1 MNLNEMNKSLIDIKQ
16 RIIDELEAEL
26 SLYMNLIQKL
36 LVVKETESNENKL
49 KIKKLEN
56 ELKK

>member
-1 MNLNEMNKSLIDIKQ
+1 MNKSLIDVKQ

-36 LVVKETESNENKL
+36 LVVKEKESNENTL
-49 KIKKLEN
+49 KINNLEN